1 MYWPDSQELTTPEVN
16 NDMDILWMVSIDLL
30 VEVVV
35 EADLDVVQVLREE
48 SDVNLLANFED
59 PAINLA

>member
-1 MYWPDSQELTTPEVN
+1 MYWPDSQELATPEVN

-48 SDVNLLANFED
+48 SDVNLLANFEY

>member
-1 MYWPDSQELTTPEVN
+1 MYWPDSQELATPGVN

>member
-1 MYWPDSQELTTPEVN
+1 MYWPDSQELATPEVN